1 MPFAGRERQTARRH
15 RPDHLWASVL
25 RPVVYVRRST
35 ADPEQVERA
44 PVGQRHQLD
53 LTPALRAFAGEA
65 QRMPAERVHSA
76 ERQLGHVVD
85 GGVEQVRAR
94 LAPVEVC
101 EYRGTRKAG
110 FPNPASLSSA
120 AIGETRGQAIPLVV
134 DQSGRRRSQQQRI
147 EEPWALSS
155 RAAPRAVARLKAAG
169 QVRPDRGMPAAL
181 SNQPPPRHVLSG
193 CRHEY
198 LPRLWRA
205 SPPLNLAPDQPWDLY
220 QQLGGRLDFPRCCS
234 ARRAVTGS
242 ESTSQSGWS
251 LRTGISAAA
260 HI

>member
-1 MPFAGRERQTARRH
+1 MLEGDETASSDQTMPPHHSPTGG
-15 RPDHLWASVL
+15 SC
-25 RPVVYVRRST
+25 
-35 ADPEQVERA
+35 
-44 PVGQRHQLD
+44 
-53 LTPALRAFAGEA
+53 ALRESQPGLHLASEE
-65 QRMPAERVHSA
+65 PAKR
-76 ERQLGHVVD
+76 
-85 GGVEQVRAR
+85 GVR
-94 LAPVEVC
+94 LLLL
-101 EYRGTRKAG
+101 
-110 FPNPASLSSA
+110 F
-120 AIGETRGQAIPLVV
+120 

-147 EEPWALSS
+147 EEPWPLSS
-155 RAAPRAVARLKAAG
+155 RAAPRAVARLTAAG

-181 SNQPPPRHVLSG
+181 SNQPPPRRVLSG
-193 CRHEY
+193 GRHEY

-205 SPPLNLAPDQPWDLY
+205 SSPPTLAPDQPWNLY